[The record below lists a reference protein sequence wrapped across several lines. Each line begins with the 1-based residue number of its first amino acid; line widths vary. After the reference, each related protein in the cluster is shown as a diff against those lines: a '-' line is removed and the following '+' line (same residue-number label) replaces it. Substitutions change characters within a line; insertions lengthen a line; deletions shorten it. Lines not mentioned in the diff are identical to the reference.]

1 METILLE
8 KRDRLALVTIN
19 RPKALNA
26 LNNQVFEELESC
38 FRDLN
43 GDDDVAV
50 VILTGSGEKA
60 FVAGADIK
68 ELATLDT
75 LAARHLSERGQRVF
89 NLIEGLS
96 KPVIAAVNGF
106 ALGGGCELAMACHV
120 RIASEKARFG
130 LPEVGLG
137 LIPGYAGTQRL
148 PRLVGKGIAMELV
161 LSGEM
166 ISAAR
171 AAEIGLVNHVTAPEA
186 LLEKAEALAGSIK
199 SKAPLA
205 VRHAMEA
212 VNRGFEMNREDGER
226 FEAALFGLLAGTQ
239 DTGEGLQAFI
249 EKRKPEFKGR

>member
-26 LNNQVFEELESC
+26 LNNQVFEELDLC
-38 FRDLN
+38 FRDLAD
-43 GDDDVAV
+43 DDDVAV

-75 LAARHLSERGQRVF
+75 MAARLLSQRGQRVF
-89 NLIEGLS
+89 NAIESLS

-148 PRLVGKGIAMELV
+148 PRLVGKGIAMEMV

-186 LLEKAEALAGSIK
+186 LLEKAEALADSIK

-226 FEAALFGLLAGTQ
+226 FEAALFGLLAGTE
-239 DTGEGLQAFI
+239 DTGEGLRAFI
-249 EKRKPEFKGR
+249 EKRKPDFKGR

>member
-26 LNNQVFEELESC
+26 LNYQVFSELESC
-38 FRDLN
+38 FRDLAA
-43 GDDDVAV
+43 DEATAAV
-50 VILTGSGEKA
+50 VITGSGEKA

-75 LAARHLSERGQRVF
+75 LAARQLAERGQRIF
-89 NLIEGLS
+89 SLIENCP

-106 ALGGGCELAMACHV
+106 ALGGGCELAMACHMRV
-120 RIASEKARFG
+120 ASEKARFG

-161 LSGEM
+161 LTGDM

-171 AAEIGLVNHVTAPEA
+171 AHEIGLVNHVVAPEA
-186 LLEKAEALAGSIK
+186 LEEKALGMAAAIQ
-199 SKAPLA
+199 SKGPLA

-212 VNRGFEMNREDGER
+212 VNRGYEMAREDGER
-226 FEAALFGLLAGTQ
+226 YEAALFGLLAGTE
-239 DTGEGLQAFI
+239 DTKEGLAAFI